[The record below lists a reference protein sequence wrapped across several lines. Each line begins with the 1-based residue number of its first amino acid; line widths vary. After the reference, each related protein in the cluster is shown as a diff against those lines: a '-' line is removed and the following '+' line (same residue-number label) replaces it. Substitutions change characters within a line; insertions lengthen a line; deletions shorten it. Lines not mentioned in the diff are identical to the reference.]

1 MNMLLSQTLF
11 PVLYFVYMQEQ
22 EYELIKKDLY
32 KVLVL
37 NALYLA
43 AILVLYFTDQKS
55 HYLQNWFAKI
65 LHF

>member
-1 MNMLLSQTLF
+1 MNMLLPQTQS
-11 PVLYFVYMQEQ
+11 PVLYFMHMQEQ

-32 KVLVL
+32 KVLIL
-37 NALYLA
+37 NALYLG
-43 AILVLYFTDQKS
+43 AILVLYFTDQKT

>member
-1 MNMLLSQTLF
+1 MNMYLPQTQS
-11 PVLYFVYMQEQ
+11 PVLYFMHMQEQ
-22 EYELIKKDLY
+22 EYQLIKKDLY
-32 KVLVL
+32 KVLIL

>member
-1 MNMLLSQTLF
+1 
-11 PVLYFVYMQEQ
+11 MQEQ

-32 KVLVL
+32 KVLIL
-37 NALYLA
+37 NALYLG
-43 AILVLYFTDQKS
+43 AILVLYFTDQKT

>member
-1 MNMLLSQTLF
+1 MNMLLSQTPLL
-11 PVLYFVYMQEQ
+11 VVYFKYMQEQ

-32 KVLVL
+32 KVLIL